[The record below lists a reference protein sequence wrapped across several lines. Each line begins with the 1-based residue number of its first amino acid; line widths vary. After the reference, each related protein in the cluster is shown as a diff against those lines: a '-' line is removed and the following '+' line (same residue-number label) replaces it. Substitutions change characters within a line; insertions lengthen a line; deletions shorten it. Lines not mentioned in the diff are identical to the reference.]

1 METIVHYMPG
11 VLLAYTICA
20 LGILSP
26 GPNVLAVMGTSMAEG
41 RQQGKALAWGIA
53 SGSFLWALMTWA
65 GLVAVITAYAAVLVA
80 IKIAG
85 GVYLLWLAFKA
96 FRSAAQASEPMAQTF
111 EGVKD
116 ARACFVRGLTIQITN
131 PKAAFSW
138 IAIMSLGL
146 EANAPLWVGL
156 AIVFGT
162 TLISVVGHQVYA
174 VVFSTQPMI
183 SAYRRGRRWIQA
195 SLGTFFCF
203 ASYKLLTAKT

>member
-1 METIVHYMPG
+1 METISHYVPG
-11 VLLAYTICA
+11 IALAYAICG

-26 GPNVLAVMGTSMAEG
+26 GPNVLAVMGTSMGEG
-41 RQQGKALAWGIA
+41 RRQGKALAWGI
-53 SGSFLWALMTWA
+53 STGSFLWALGTWI
-65 GLVAVITAYAAVLVA
+65 GLVAVITAYAAVLIA

-85 GVYLLWLAFKA
+85 GLYLLWLGYKA
-96 FRSAAQASEPMAQTF
+96 FRSAAQATEPTARTF
-111 EGVKD
+111 EGVKNSG
-116 ARACFVRGLTIQITN
+116 AFFIRGLTIQMTN

-146 EANAPLWVGL
+146 EADAPLWVGL

-183 SAYRRGRRWIQA
+183 NAYRRGRRWIQA
-195 SLGTFFCF
+195 SLGAFFCV
-203 ASYKLLTAKT
+203 ASYKLLTTKT

>member
-1 METIVHYMPG
+1 MESIVHYLPG

-146 EANAPLWVGL
+146 EANAPLSVGL

-162 TLISVVGHQVYA
+162 TLISVVGHQAYA
-174 VVFSTQPMI
+174 IVFSTEPMI
-183 SAYRRGRRWIQA
+183 RAYRRGRRWIQA
-195 SLGTFFCF
+195 TLGTFFCF

>member
-1 METIVHYMPG
+1 MEGIVHYFPG
-11 VLLAYTICA
+11 LLLAYTICT

-41 RQQGKALAWGIA
+41 RRQGKALAWGIA

-65 GLVAVITAYAAVLVA
+65 GLVALITAYASVLIA

-85 GVYLLWLAFKA
+85 GLYLLWLAFKA
-96 FRSAAQASEPMAQTF
+96 FCSAAGAHEPTARTF
-111 EGVKD
+111 AGVKD
-116 ARACFVRGLTIQITN
+116 ARTFFLRGFTIQMTN

-146 EANAPLWVGL
+146 ESHAPLWVGL

-162 TLISVVGHQVYA
+162 TLISIVGHQIYA
-174 VVFSTQPMI
+174 ILFSTIPMI
-183 SAYRRGRRWIQA
+183 NAYRRGRRWIQA

-203 ASYKLLTAKT
+203 ASYKLLTART